1 MYNNVANVWKARKK
15 CNDLTIYKTTGIF
28 HRGNFPFNILCAL
41 DFQQKIKQIAALL
54 FLFSFFFFFN
64 TKELLLILQNVCL
77 KEKQK
82 QEEVGSG
89 KRCLSVPW
97 DWIRIYRIETQP
109 GWWVGQ
115 CFPLTSQH
123 KQRMNP
129 MNSWRA
135 SLKKKKNLAQEPTS
149 LHTEMADFSYF

>member
-1 MYNNVANVWKARKK
+1 MSEKQEKNVMIW
-15 CNDLTIYKTTGIF
+15 
-28 HRGNFPFNILCAL
+28 PF
-41 DFQQKIKQIAALL
+41 IKQLAFSTEVI
-54 FLFSFFFFFN
+54 FLSIFCVPWIFSRRLNKLQLSSFFSLSFFFFN

-82 QEEVGSG
+82 QKEVGSG

-123 KQRMNP
+123 NQRMNP

-135 SLKKKKNLAQEPTS
+135 SLKNKKNLAQEPTS